1 MHIFYSKKGF
11 SVFELM
17 VVVAIVGLIAAIAL
31 PNFRSAKAKTEKNT
45 CIANQKIIFT
55 AATMY
60 SVKETESLAGMSSSD
75 ALQELIDQGYLRG
88 DKWLECPEGGD
99 IDYDDYILVFNGEIL
114 SDIECTENPAEH
126 QWP

>member
-1 MHIFYSKKGF
+1 
-11 SVFELM
+11 M

-31 PNFRSAKAKTEKNT
+31 PNFRSARSKTEKNT
-45 CIANQKIIFT
+45 CQANQKIIFT

-60 SVKETESLAGMSSSD
+60 SARESDSLADLSSSD

-88 DKWLECPEGGD
+88 DKWLECPKGGD
-99 IDYDDYILVFNGEIL
+99 IDNDDYTLVFNGEIL

-126 QWP
+126 VWP

>member
-1 MHIFYSKKGF
+1 
-11 SVFELM
+11 M

-31 PNFRSAKAKTEKNT
+31 PNFRSARAKTEKNM

-60 SVKETESLAGMSSSD
+60 GVRESDSLAGLSSRD
-75 ALQELIDQGYLRG
+75 ALQELIDQEYLRG

-99 IDYDDYILVFNGEIL
+99 IDNDDYVLVFNGEIL

-126 QWP
+126 VWP

>member
-1 MHIFYSKKGF
+1 MHIFCSKRGL

-31 PNFRSAKAKTEKNT
+31 PNFRAARANAEKNT
-45 CIANQKIIFT
+45 CLANQKIIFT

-75 ALQELIDQGYLRG
+75 ALQELIDREYLRG

-99 IDYDDYILVFNGEIL
+99 IDYDDYTLVFNSEIL

-126 QWP
+126 EWP